1 MSKPAK
7 HISLD
12 IPAVCHTT
20 DVLIVGGGAAGT
32 MAAFECAQAG
42 IAVIQA
48 TKGRA
53 TSGTT
58 TVARGGFAAAMGEDD
73 SPALH
78 LQDILKHGG
87 ELIDP
92 ELARVWV
99 YDIVDVVH
107 DLEAWGAEFVR
118 GPEGKLDL
126 KMFPSHSRPRACH
139 HYDTTGNMIT
149 KVLSKKLR
157 ADARIEKHSI
167 TAIVDLLEQDGR
179 VVGAWG
185 VDYRNGTLVIYAAQ
199 QVILCTG
206 GGSGLFYVNDNPPQ
220 VTGDGYVLGFR
231 AGVPLLGI
239 EMIDFQAMCCSPKE
253 LFGFAP
259 HPTGFI
265 NAGAVFR
272 NREGEEF
279 LKRYFPDTAERSTR
293 SEVILAMAKEIHAGH
308 ATSTGGIF
316 MDATKVPMP
325 VIQKQIPHV
334 NRSCLHRGIDITRTP
349 LEVAPGSHTWLGGL
363 EIDVNGKTPVEGLF
377 AAGETAGGIHGGN
390 RIGGSALSA
399 SLVYGRRA
407 GREAT
412 QLVKKSRVEL
422 PPPHADVIP
431 DRERVWISELMARDS
446 GPLQADVRMGCRMLA
461 HNKLGPIRHE
471 RTLKDALAEYERIE
485 REDVPAM
492 RLDEGAHGSEKL
504 RGEELESA
512 LSVRNLALLGRI
524 LATAALARAESRGAH
539 FRLDYPAT
547 DDVRWRL
554 VTRMQRAANG
564 AIEFHT
570 NPVKEVAAPNA
581 RGETVSADQASS
593 AHR

>member
-1 MSKPAK
+1 MP
-7 HISLD
+7 LE
-12 IPAVCHTT
+12 IPIIRHET

-32 MAAFECAQAG
+32 MAAFECANAG
-42 IAVIQA
+42 VAVIQA

-58 TVARGGFAAAMGEDD
+58 TVARGGFAAAMGKDD
-73 SPALH
+73 SPELH
-78 LQDILKHGG
+78 LRDILKHGG

-99 YDIVDVVH
+99 YDIIDMVH
-107 DLEAWGAEFVR
+107 DLESWGAEFVR
-118 GPEGKLDL
+118 RPDGELDL
-126 KMFPSHSRPRACH
+126 KAFPTHSRNRACH
-139 HYDTTGNMIT
+139 HHDTTGNMIT
-149 KVLSKKLR
+149 KVLSRKLR
-157 ADARIEKHSI
+157 DDGRIQKHSI
-167 TAIVDLLEQDGR
+167 TAIVDLIKRDDC

-185 VDYRNGTLVIYAAQ
+185 VDYRQGLLVVYYAK
-199 QVILCTG
+199 QVVLCTG

-231 AGVPLLGI
+231 AGVSLLGI

-272 NREGEEF
+272 NRNGEEF
-279 LKRYFPDTAERSTR
+279 LKRYFPDTAEQSTR
-293 SEVILAMAKEIHAGH
+293 SEVILAMAKEIHAGR
-308 ATSTGGIF
+308 AGSTGGIF
-316 MDATKVPMP
+316 MDATKVPMD

-334 NRSCLHRGIDITRTP
+334 YKTCLHRGIDISKTP

-363 EIDVNGKTPVEGLF
+363 KIDINGQTPINGLF

-407 GREAT
+407 GRRAAE
-412 QLVKKSRVEL
+412 LVKEERGKPEIDDDSAIPKS
-422 PPPHADVIP
+422 
-431 DRERVWISELMARDS
+431 ERAWLAELMTRDS
-446 GPLQADVRMGCRMLA
+446 GPMQSDVRMNCRMLA
-461 HNKLGPIRHE
+461 HNKLGPIREE
-471 RTLKDALAEYERIE
+471 RTLKEALVEYERIE

-492 RLDEGAHGSEKL
+492 RIEPKARYSDKT

-524 LATAALARAESRGAH
+524 LAFAALQRTESRGAH
-539 FRLDYPAT
+539 FRLDYPEI
-547 DDVRWRL
+547 DDLRWRV
-554 VTRMQRAANG
+554 VTRLQLGANN
-564 AIEFHT
+564 AIEFYT
-570 NPVKEVAAPNA
+570 DPAE
-581 RGETVSADQASS
+581 ETAVCGVRSNLMLTK
-593 AHR
+593 

>member
-1 MSKPAK
+1 MTMPGKVG
-7 HISLD
+7 HFD
-12 IPAVCHTT
+12 IPAVHHQT
-20 DVLIVGGGAAGT
+20 DVLIIGGGAAGT
-32 MAAFECAQAG
+32 MAAFECAEAG
-42 IAVIQA
+42 VTVIQV

-73 SPALH
+73 SPELH
-78 LQDILKHGG
+78 LHDILKHGG

-107 DLEAWGAEFVR
+107 DLESWGAEFVR
-118 GPEGKLDL
+118 GPDGRLDL
-126 KMFPSHSRPRACH
+126 KSFPSHSRNRACH
-139 HYDTTGNMIT
+139 HYDTTGHMIT
-149 KVLSKKLR
+149 KVLSRKLR
-157 ADARIEKHSI
+157 ADARIVKHSI
-167 TAIVDLLEQDGR
+167 TAIVDLLAHDGR

-185 VDYRNGTLVIYAAQ
+185 VDYRNGTLVIYHAQ
-199 QVILCTG
+199 QIILCTG
-206 GGSGLFYVNDNPPQ
+206 GGSGLFYINDNPPQ

-272 NREGEEF
+272 NQQGEEF
-279 LKRYFPDTAERSTR
+279 LKRYFPDTAEQSTR
-293 SEVILAMAKEIHAGH
+293 SEVILAMAKEIHAGR

-316 MDATKVPMP
+316 MDATKVPME

-334 NRSCLHRGIDITRTP
+334 YKTCVHRGIDITKMP

-363 EIDVNGKTPVEGLF
+363 KVDVDGKTPVGGLF

-399 SLVYGRRA
+399 SLVYGRRSGRKA
-407 GREAT
+407 AALAREA
-412 QLVKKSRVEL
+412 RVDLARPEVD
-422 PPPHADVIP
+422 AIP
-431 DRERVWISELMARDS
+431 EFERDWLAALMWRDS
-446 GPLQADVRMGCRMLA
+446 GILQSDVRKNCCILA
-461 HNKLGPIRHE
+461 HNKLGPIREE
-471 RTLKDALAEYERIE
+471 RTLREALAQYERIE

-492 RLDEGAHGSEKL
+492 RLDKSARTSDKV

-512 LSVRNLALLGRI
+512 LAARNLALLGRI

-539 FRLDYPAT
+539 FRLDHPGT
-547 DDVRWRL
+547 DDAHWRV
-554 VTRMQRAANG
+554 VTRLQLG
-564 AIEFHT
+564 ASGALEAHID
-570 NPVKEVAAPNA
+570 PVKELVPCRA
-581 RGETVSADQASS
+581 
-593 AHR
+593 

>member
-1 MSKPAK
+1 MAF
-7 HISLD
+7 D
-12 IPAVCHTT
+12 IPVIRHET
-20 DVLIVGGGAAGT
+20 DVLIVGGGAAGS
-32 MAAFECAQAG
+32 MAAFECADAG
-42 IAVIQA
+42 VAVIQA

-58 TVARGGFAAAMGEDD
+58 TVARGGFAAAMGKDD
-73 SPALH
+73 SPELH
-78 LQDILKHGG
+78 LRDILKHGG

-92 ELARVWV
+92 ELARAWV
-99 YDIVDVVH
+99 YGIVDVVR
-107 DLEAWGAEFVR
+107 DLESWGAEFIR
-118 GPEGKLDL
+118 GADGELDL
-126 KMFPSHSRPRACH
+126 KMFPSHSRARACH

-157 ADARIEKHSI
+157 ADARIQKHSI
-167 TAIVDLLEQDGR
+167 TAIVDLIKQDGR

-185 VDYRNGTLVIYAAQ
+185 VDYQNGALVIYQAQ

-272 NREGEEF
+272 NQHGEEF
-279 LKRYFPDTAERSTR
+279 LKRYFPDTAEESTR
-293 SEVILAMAKEIHAGH
+293 SEVILAMAKEIHAGR

-316 MDATKVPMP
+316 MDATKVPMA

-334 NRSCLHRGIDITRTP
+334 YKTCLHRGIDITQTP

-363 EIDVNGKTPVEGLF
+363 RIDVDGRTPVDGLF

-407 GREAT
+407 GKKAAA
-412 QLVKKSRVEL
+412 LVKTQRVAL
-422 PPPHADVIP
+422 AGSQDSAIP
-431 DRERVWISELMARDS
+431 ESERVWLANLMSRDS
-446 GPLQADVRMGCRMLA
+446 GPLQSDVRTACRVLA
-461 HNKLGPIRHE
+461 HNKLGPIRDAQA
-471 RTLKDALAEYERIE
+471 LKEALAEYERLD
-485 REDVPAM
+485 RDDVPAM
-492 RLDEGAHGSEKL
+492 RLDEKARSSDSVRGA
-504 RGEELESA
+504 ELESA
-512 LSVRNLALLGRI
+512 LSVRNLVLLGRI
-524 LATAALARAESRGAH
+524 LAKAALMRTESRGAH
-539 FRLDYPAT
+539 FRLDYPDADDLHWRVAT
-547 DDVRWRL
+547 RL
-554 VTRMQRAANG
+554 QQGANG
-564 AIEFHT
+564 EIEFHT
-570 NPVKEVAAPNA
+570 DPVKPPAA
-581 RGETVSADQASS
+581 S
-593 AHR
+593 

>member
-1 MSKPAK
+1 MTKWTDSNR
-7 HISLD
+7 LE
-12 IPAVCHTT
+12 IPVKRYQT

-32 MAAFECAQAG
+32 MAAFECAEAG
-42 IAVIQA
+42 VAVIQV

-58 TVARGGFAAAMGEDD
+58 TVARGGFAAAMGKDD
-73 SPALH
+73 SPELH
-78 LQDILKHGG
+78 LKDILTHGG

-99 YDIVDVVH
+99 YDIIDVVH
-107 DLEAWGAEFVR
+107 DLESWGAEFVR
-118 GPEGKLDL
+118 GAEGQLDL
-126 KMFPSHSRPRACH
+126 KAFPSHARNRACH
-139 HYDTTGNMIT
+139 HYDTTGNMLT

-157 ADARIEKHSI
+157 ADTRIEKHSI
-167 TAIVDLLEQDGR
+167 TAIIDLIKRDGR

-185 VDYRNGTLVIYAAQ
+185 VDYQDGTLVIYQAQ
-199 QVILCTG
+199 QIILCTG
-206 GGSGLFYVNDNPPQ
+206 GGSGLFYVNDNPTQ

-231 AGVPLLGI
+231 AGVPLIGI

-293 SEVILAMAKEIHAGH
+293 SEVILAMAKEIHAGR

-316 MDATKVPMP
+316 MDATKVPMD

-334 NRSCLHRGIDITRTP
+334 YKTCLHRHIDITKTP

-363 EIDVNGKTPVEGLF
+363 KIDIDGRTPVEGLF

-407 GREAT
+407 GRRAAT
-412 QLVKKSRVEL
+412 LVRN
-422 PPPHADVIP
+422 
-431 DRERVWISELMARDS
+431 ERVDLNETEEGAIPESERLWLSGLISRNC
-446 GPLQADVRMGCRMLA
+446 GPLQSEVRTACCMLA
-461 HNKLGPIRHE
+461 HNKLGPIREE
-471 RTLKDALAEYERIE
+471 RTLGEALAEFERIE

-492 RLDEGAHGSEKL
+492 RLDDEARNSDKA

-524 LATAALARAESRGAH
+524 LAIACLKRTESRGAH
-539 FRLDYPAT
+539 FRLDYPET
-547 DDVRWRL
+547 NDMHWRV
-554 VTRMQRAANG
+554 VTRLQSGAN
-564 AIEFHT
+564 ATFKFYT
-570 NPVKEVAAPNA
+570 DPVKEPATSGP
-581 RGETVSADQASS
+581 RSETIAIK
-593 AHR
+593 

>member
-1 MSKPAK
+1 MITPSNPAHLETPIK
-7 HISLD
+7 H
-12 IPAVCHTT
+12 HKT

-32 MAAFECAQAG
+32 MAAFECAEAG
-42 IAVIQA
+42 VAVIQV

-78 LQDILKHGG
+78 LQDILKHDG

-99 YDIVDVVH
+99 YEIVDVVR
-107 DLEAWGAEFVR
+107 DLESWGAEFIR
-118 GPEGKLDL
+118 AADGRLDL
-126 KMFPSHSRPRACH
+126 KMFPSHSRARACH

-157 ADARIEKHSI
+157 ADSRIQKDSI
-167 TAIVDLLEQDGR
+167 TAIVDLIKRDGR

-185 VDYRNGTLVIYAAQ
+185 VDYQNGALVIYHAQ
-199 QVILCTG
+199 QIILCTG

-253 LFGFAP
+253 MFGFAP

-272 NREGEEF
+272 NKEGEEF
-279 LKRYFPDTAERSTR
+279 LKRYFPDTAEQSTR
-293 SEVILAMAKEIHAGH
+293 SEVILAMAKEIHAGR
-308 ATSTGGIF
+308 AGSTGGIF
-316 MDATKVPMP
+316 MDATKVPMDI
-325 VIQKQIPHV
+325 IQKQIPHV
-334 NRSCLHRGIDITRTP
+334 YKTCLHRGIDITKTP

-363 EIDVNGKTPVEGLF
+363 KVDIDGKTPVDGLF

-390 RIGGSALSA
+390 RIGGSALAA

-407 GREAT
+407 GRKAAELVNEAP
-412 QLVKKSRVEL
+412 VKLGRPEDD
-422 PPPHADVIP
+422 A
-431 DRERVWISELMARDS
+431 ISESERAWLAGLISGDS
-446 GPLQADVRMGCRMLA
+446 GPLQSDVRMNCRMLA
-461 HNKLGPIRHE
+461 HNKLGPIRE
-471 RTLKDALAEYERIE
+471 KKTLEEALAEYERIE

-492 RLDEGAHGSEKL
+492 RLDEKARSSDKA

-524 LATAALARAESRGAH
+524 LASAALRRTESRGAH
-539 FRLDYPAT
+539 FRLDYPDP
-547 DDVRWRL
+547 DDVRWRV
-554 VTRMQRAANG
+554 VTRLQLGPNG
-564 AIEFHT
+564 ALEFHT
-570 NPVKEVAAPNA
+570 DPAKGPADTGA
-581 RGETVSADQASS
+581 RGGTVVEN
-593 AHR
+593 

>member
-1 MSKPAK
+1 MSN
-7 HISLD
+7 SDRLD
-12 IPAVCHTT
+12 IPVLHHST

-42 IAVIQA
+42 VSVIQA

-73 SPALH
+73 SPELH
-78 LQDILKHGG
+78 LADILKHGG

-99 YDIVDVVH
+99 YDIADVVH
-107 DLEAWGAEFVR
+107 DLESWGAEFVR
-118 GPEGKLDL
+118 GPDGRLDL
-126 KMFPSHSRPRACH
+126 KTFPSHSRRRACH

-149 KVLSKKLR
+149 KVLSRRLR
-157 ADARIEKHSI
+157 ADARIEKHSL
-167 TAIVDLLEQDGR
+167 TAIVDLVKRDGR

-185 VDYRNGTLVIYAAQ
+185 VDYRNGTLVSYGAQ
-199 QVILCTG
+199 QVILATG

-272 NREGEEF
+272 NRAGEEF
-279 LKRYFPDTAERSTR
+279 LKRYFPDTAEQSTR
-293 SEVILAMAKEIHAGH
+293 SEVILAMAKEIHAGR
-308 ATSTGGIF
+308 AAATGGIF
-316 MDATKVPMP
+316 MDATRVPMEI
-325 VIQKQIPHV
+325 IQKQIPHV
-334 NRSCLHRGIDITRTP
+334 YKTCLHRGINITKTP

-363 EIDVNGKTPVEGLF
+363 AVDVDGRTPVAGLF

-407 GREAT
+407 GRKAAA
-412 QLVKKSRVEL
+412 LVRQERAASQESQVD
-422 PPPHADVIP
+422 AIP
-431 DRERVWISELMARDS
+431 EREREWLSRLIRRDS
-446 GPLQADVRMGCRMLA
+446 GLLQSDVRMRCRMLA

-471 RTLKDALAEYERIE
+471 RTLSEALAEYERIE
-485 REDVPAM
+485 REDMPGM
-492 RLDEGAHGSEKL
+492 RLDDEARSSAEV
-504 RGEELESA
+504 RGTELESA
-512 LSVRNLALLGRI
+512 LSVRNLALLGRL
-524 LATAALARAESRGAH
+524 LATAALARMESRGAL
-539 FRLDYPAT
+539 FRLDHPAT
-547 DDVRWRL
+547 DEARWRV
-554 VTRMQRAANG
+554 VTRLQQGANG
-564 AIEFHT
+564 TIEFHT
-570 NPVKEVAAPNA
+570 DPVKQAAEVAA
-581 RGETVSADQASS
+581 EV
-593 AHR
+593 

>member
-1 MSKPAK
+1 MR
-7 HISLD
+7 LD
-12 IPAVCHTT
+12 VPIKRHET
-20 DVLIVGGGAAGT
+20 DVLIIGGGAAGT
-32 MAAFECAQAG
+32 MAALECAEAG
-42 IAVIQA
+42 VAIIQV

-58 TVARGGFAAAMGEDD
+58 TVARGGFAAAMGENDG
-73 SPALH
+73 PELH
-78 LQDILKHGG
+78 LADILKHGG

-99 YDIVDVVH
+99 HDIVDVVH
-107 DLEAWGAEFVR
+107 DLQSWGAEFVR
-118 GPEGKLDL
+118 GVGGRLDL
-126 KMFPSHSRPRACH
+126 KSFPSHSRNRACH

-149 KVLSKKLR
+149 KVLSRKLR
-157 ADARIEKHSI
+157 ADARIAKHSI
-167 TAIVDLLEQDGR
+167 TAIVDLLTQDGR

-185 VDYRNGTLVIYAAQ
+185 VDYRNGVLVIYHAQ

-272 NREGEEF
+272 NQAGEEF
-279 LKRYFPDTAERSTR
+279 LKRYFPDTAEQSTR
-293 SEVILAMAKEIHAGH
+293 SEVILAMAKEIHAGR
-308 ATSTGGIF
+308 ATLTGGIF
-316 MDATKVPMP
+316 MDATKVSME

-334 NRSCLHRGIDITRTP
+334 YKTCLHRGIEITKTP

-363 EIDVNGKTPVEGLF
+363 KIDVDGKTPVAGLF

-407 GREAT
+407 GRKAAALTKEA
-412 QLVKKSRVEL
+412 RVDL
-422 PPPHADVIP
+422 PRPAADAIP
-431 DRERVWISELMARDS
+431 ESERAWLADLMRRDS
-446 GPLQADVRMGCRMLA
+446 GVSQSDVRMNCCTLA
-461 HNKLGPIRHE
+461 HIKLGPLREE
-471 RTLKDALAEYERIE
+471 RTLKEALAEYQRIE
-485 REDVPAM
+485 REDVPTL
-492 RLDEGAHGSEKL
+492 RLDNGARSSDKV

-512 LSVRNLALLGRI
+512 LAVRNLALLGRI
-524 LATAALARAESRGAH
+524 LATAALARSESRGAH
-539 FRLDYPAT
+539 FRLDHPGT
-547 DDVRWRL
+547 DDAHWRV
-554 VTRMQRAANG
+554 VTRLQVGANG
-564 AIEFHT
+564 ALEAHVDPIKELDPSTHT
-570 NPVKEVAAPNA
+570 ATRRLRHGTVPEAA
-581 RGETVSADQASS
+581 R
-593 AHR
+593 

>member
-1 MSKPAK
+1 MTKPSGSG
-7 HISLD
+7 HLD
-12 IPAVCHTT
+12 IPMAHYTT

-42 IAVIQA
+42 VAVIQA

-58 TVARGGFAAAMGEDD
+58 TVARGGLAAAMGEDD
-73 SPALH
+73 SPELH
-78 LQDILKHGG
+78 LHDILEHGG
-87 ELIDP
+87 ELINP

-99 YDIVDVVH
+99 HDIIDVVH
-107 DLEAWGAEFVR
+107 DLESWGAEFVR
-118 GPEGKLDL
+118 RADGRLDL
-126 KMFPSHSRPRACH
+126 KSFPSHSRDRACH

-149 KVLSKKLR
+149 KVLSKRLR
-157 ADARIEKHSI
+157 ADARIAKHSI
-167 TAIVDLLEQDGR
+167 AAIVDLLKQGDR
-179 VVGAWG
+179 VIGAWG
-185 VDYRNGTLVIYAAQ
+185 VDYQNGALVTYRAQ
-199 QVILCTG
+199 QIILCTG

-272 NREGEEF
+272 NRDGEEF
-279 LKRYFPDTAERSTR
+279 LKRYFPDTAEQSTR
-293 SEVILAMAKEIHAGH
+293 SEVILAMAKEIHAGR
-308 ATSTGGIF
+308 AASTGGIF
-316 MDATKVPMP
+316 MDATRVPME

-334 NRSCLHRGIDITRTP
+334 YRTCLHRGIDITRTP
-349 LEVAPGSHTWLGGL
+349 LEVAPGSHTWLGGI
-363 EIDVNGKTPVEGLF
+363 EIDIDGKTPVAGLF

-399 SLVYGRRA
+399 ALVYGRRA
-407 GREAT
+407 GRKAAALAKE
-412 QLVKKSRVEL
+412 SRVDL
-422 PPPHADVIP
+422 ADIAAIP
-431 DRERVWISELMARDS
+431 EFERAWLADLIRRES
-446 GPLQADVRMGCRMLA
+446 GPLQSDVRMRCRMLA

-471 RTLKDALAEYERIE
+471 RTLEEALVEYERIE

-492 RLDEGAHGSEKL
+492 RLAPAARDSDKV
-504 RGEELESA
+504 RGDELESA

-524 LATAALARAESRGAH
+524 LASAALARSESRGAH
-539 FRLDYPAT
+539 FRLDYPDT
-547 DDVRWRL
+547 DDVRWRA
-554 VTRMQRAANG
+554 VTRLQRGANG
-564 AIEFHT
+564 AIEFRT
-570 NPVKEVAAPNA
+570 DPVKEPAAPATGAEPVAAN
-581 RGETVSADQASS
+581 
-593 AHR
+593 

>member
-1 MSKPAK
+1 MTQRNKSVG
-7 HISLD
+7 LE
-12 IPAVCHTT
+12 IPVVHHEA

-32 MAAFECAQAG
+32 MAAFECAEAG
-42 IAVIQA
+42 VAVIQV

-73 SPALH
+73 SPELH
-78 LQDILKHGG
+78 LQDILKYGG

-99 YDIVDVVH
+99 YDIVDVVR
-107 DLEAWGAEFVR
+107 DLESWGAEFVR
-118 GPEGKLDL
+118 DADGRLDL
-126 KMFPSHSRPRACH
+126 KMFPSHSRARACH

-157 ADARIEKHSI
+157 ADPRIKKHSV
-167 TAIVDLLEQDGR
+167 TAVVDLIKQDDR

-185 VDYRNGTLVIYAAQ
+185 VDYQNGALVIYQAQ
-199 QVILCTG
+199 QIILCTG

-231 AGVPLLGI
+231 AGVPVLGI
-239 EMIDFQAMCCSPKE
+239 EMIDFQAMCCSPQE
-253 LFGFAP
+253 MFGFAP

-272 NREGEEF
+272 NQEGEEF
-279 LKRYFPDTAERSTR
+279 LKRYFPDTAEASTR
-293 SEVILAMAKEIHAGH
+293 SEVILAMAKEIHAGRGG
-308 ATSTGGIF
+308 STGGIF
-316 MDATKVPMP
+316 MDATKVPIAI
-325 VIQKQIPHV
+325 IQKQIPHV
-334 NRSCLHRGIDITRTP
+334 YKTCLHRGIDITKTP

-363 EIDVNGKTPVEGLF
+363 KVDVDGKTPVDGLF

-399 SLVYGRRA
+399 SLVFGRRA
-407 GREAT
+407 GKMAAA
-412 QLVKKSRVEL
+412 LVKEAPVKLASPGDDTIPQSEQAWL
-422 PPPHADVIP
+422 ADLMR
-431 DRERVWISELMARDS
+431 REN
-446 GPLQADVRMGCRMLA
+446 GPLQSDVRMNCRMLA
-461 HNKLGPIRHE
+461 HTKLGPIREE
-471 RTLKDALAEYERIE
+471 RTLKEALAEFERIE

-492 RLDEGAHGSEKL
+492 RLDEKARSSDKT

-524 LATAALARAESRGAH
+524 LAVAALKRTESRGAH
-539 FRLDYPAT
+539 FRLDYPDTNDAC
-547 DDVRWRL
+547 WRV
-554 VTRMQRAANG
+554 VTRLQWGANG
-564 AIEFHT
+564 ALEFHT
-570 NPVKEVAAPNA
+570 DPAKELVISGAPGKTAAA
-581 RGETVSADQASS
+581 K
-593 AHR
+593 

>member
-1 MSKPAK
+1 MP
-7 HISLD
+7 LE
-12 IPAVCHTT
+12 IPIIRHET

-32 MAAFECAQAG
+32 MAAFECANAG
-42 IAVIQA
+42 VAVIQA

-58 TVARGGFAAAMGEDD
+58 TVARGGFAAAMGKDD
-73 SPALH
+73 SPELH
-78 LQDILKHGG
+78 LRDILKHGG

-99 YDIVDVVH
+99 YDIIDVVH
-107 DLEAWGAEFVR
+107 DLESWGAEFVR
-118 GPEGKLDL
+118 RPDGELDL
-126 KMFPSHSRPRACH
+126 KAFPTHSRNRACH
-139 HYDTTGNMIT
+139 HHDTTGNMIT
-149 KVLSKKLR
+149 KVLSRKLR
-157 ADARIEKHSI
+157 DDGRIQKHSI
-167 TAIVDLLEQDGR
+167 TAIVDLIKRDDC

-185 VDYRNGTLVIYAAQ
+185 VDYRQGLLVVYYAK
-199 QVILCTG
+199 QVVLCTG

-272 NREGEEF
+272 NRNGEEF
-279 LKRYFPDTAERSTR
+279 LKRYFPDTAEQSTR
-293 SEVILAMAKEIHAGH
+293 SEVILAMAKEIHAGR
-308 ATSTGGIF
+308 AGSTGGIF
-316 MDATKVPMP
+316 MDATKVPMD

-334 NRSCLHRGIDITRTP
+334 YKTCLHRGIDISKTP

-363 EIDVNGKTPVEGLF
+363 KIDINGQTPINGLF

-407 GREAT
+407 GRRAAE
-412 QLVKKSRVEL
+412 LVKEERGKPEIDDDSAIPKS
-422 PPPHADVIP
+422 
-431 DRERVWISELMARDS
+431 ERAWLAELMTRDS
-446 GPLQADVRMGCRMLA
+446 GPMQSDVRMNCRMLA
-461 HNKLGPIRHE
+461 HNKLGPIREE
-471 RTLKDALAEYERIE
+471 RTVKEALVEYERIE

-492 RLDEGAHGSEKL
+492 RIEPKARYSDKT

-524 LATAALARAESRGAH
+524 LAFAALQRTESRGAH
-539 FRLDYPAT
+539 FRLDYPEI
-547 DDVRWRL
+547 DDLRWRV
-554 VTRMQRAANG
+554 VTRLQLGANN
-564 AIEFHT
+564 AIEFYT
-570 NPVKEVAAPNA
+570 DPAKETAVCGVRSNLML
-581 RGETVSADQASS
+581 TK
-593 AHR
+593 

>member
-1 MSKPAK
+1 MQAK
-7 HISLD
+7 LPRFE
-12 IPAVCHTT
+12 IPVKHYQT

-32 MAAFECAQAG
+32 MAAFECAQADVG
-42 IAVIQA
+42 VIQV

-58 TVARGGFAAAMGEDD
+58 TVARGGFAAAMGADD
-73 SPALH
+73 SPELH
-78 LQDILKHGG
+78 LQDILSHDG

-92 ELARVWV
+92 ALARVWV
-99 YDIVDVVH
+99 YDIIDVVH
-107 DLEAWGAEFVR
+107 DLESWGAEFVR
-118 GPEGKLDL
+118 DADGRLDL
-126 KMFPSHSRPRACH
+126 KAFPSHSRNRACH

-157 ADARIEKHSI
+157 ADTRIEKHSI
-167 TAIVDLLEQDGR
+167 TAIVDLIKRDGR

-185 VDYRNGTLVIYAAQ
+185 VDYQNGVLVIYHAQ
-199 QVILCTG
+199 QIILCTG

-231 AGVPLLGI
+231 AGVPLIGI
-239 EMIDFQAMCCSPKE
+239 EMIDFQAMCCSPRE

-279 LKRYFPDTAERSTR
+279 LKRYFPGTAEQSTR
-293 SEVILAMAKEIHAGH
+293 SEIILAMAKEIHAGR
-308 ATSTGGIF
+308 ASSTGGIF
-316 MDATKVPMP
+316 MDATKVPMG

-334 NRSCLHRGIDITRTP
+334 YKTCLHRHIDISKTP

-363 EIDVNGKTPVEGLF
+363 KIDVDGKTPVDGLF

-407 GREAT
+407 GRKAAA
-412 QLVKKSRVEL
+412 LVKNKRIDLAKAEDGAIPEFERAWLADLISR
-422 PPPHADVIP
+422 
-431 DRERVWISELMARDS
+431 DR
-446 GPLQADVRMGCRMLA
+446 GPLQSDVRTACRMLA
-461 HNKLGPIRHE
+461 HNKLGPIREE
-471 RTLKDALAEYERIE
+471 RTLREALTEYERIE

-492 RLDEGAHGSEKL
+492 RLDDKAHNSDKV

-524 LATAALARAESRGAH
+524 LAIACLKRAESRGAH
-539 FRLDYPAT
+539 FRLDYPET
-547 DDVRWRL
+547 DDVHWRV
-554 VTRMQRAANG
+554 VTRLQLGAGDALEFYTDPIKDPATPSAPSETIAA
-564 AIEFHT
+564 
-570 NPVKEVAAPNA
+570 K
-581 RGETVSADQASS
+581 
-593 AHR
+593 

>member
-1 MSKPAK
+1 MTKPSK
-7 HISLD
+7 HGRLD
-12 IPAVCHTT
+12 IPVVHHQT
-20 DVLIVGGGAAGT
+20 DVLIGGGGAAGT
-32 MAAFECAQAG
+32 MAAFECAEAG
-42 IAVIQA
+42 VAVIQV

-58 TVARGGFAAAMGEDD
+58 TVARGGFAAAIGEDD
-73 SPALH
+73 SPELH
-78 LQDILKHGG
+78 IQDILEHGG

-107 DLEAWGAEFVR
+107 DLESWGAEFVR
-118 GPEGKLDL
+118 GADGRLDL
-126 KMFPSHSRPRACH
+126 KSFPSHSRNRACH

-149 KVLSKKLR
+149 KVLSRKLR
-157 ADARIEKHSI
+157 ADTRIEKHSI
-167 TAIVDLLEQDGR
+167 TAIVNLIKQNGR

-185 VDYRNGTLVIYAAQ
+185 VDYQNGALVIYHAQ
-199 QVILCTG
+199 QIILCTG

-279 LKRYFPDTAERSTR
+279 LKRYFPDTAEQSTR
-293 SEVILAMAKEIHAGH
+293 SEVILAMAKEIHAGR

-316 MDATKVPMP
+316 MDATKVPMD

-334 NRSCLHRGIDITRTP
+334 YKTCLHRGIDITKTP

-363 EIDVNGKTPVEGLF
+363 KVDIDGKTPVAGLF

-407 GREAT
+407 GRKAAA
-412 QLVKKSRVEL
+412 LVMESRVNLARPEVDAIPEFERAWL
-422 PPPHADVIP
+422 AD
-431 DRERVWISELMARDS
+431 LMRRDS
-446 GPLQADVRMGCRMLA
+446 GPLQSDVRMNCRMQ
-461 HNKLGPIRHE
+461 E
-471 RTLKDALAEYERIE
+471 ALAEYERIE
-485 REDVPAM
+485 REDVPTM
-492 RLDEGAHGSEKL
+492 RLDERARSSDKV

-524 LATAALARAESRGAH
+524 LASAALARTESRGAH
-539 FRLDYPAT
+539 FRLDYPDA
-547 DDVRWRL
+547 DDVCWRV
-554 VTRMQRAANG
+554 VTRLQLGANG
-564 AIEFHT
+564 ALEFHT
-570 NPVKEVAAPNA
+570 DPVKEPAASSTRGKTVAA
-581 RGETVSADQASS
+581 R
-593 AHR
+593 

>member
-1 MSKPAK
+1 
-7 HISLD
+7 
-12 IPAVCHTT
+12 
-20 DVLIVGGGAAGT
+20 
-32 MAAFECAQAG
+32 MAAFECAEAG
-42 IAVIQA
+42 VTVIHV

-73 SPALH
+73 SPELH
-78 LQDILKHGG
+78 LHDILKHGG

-99 YDIVDVVH
+99 YDIVEIVR
-107 DLEAWGAEFVR
+107 DLESWGAEFVR
-118 GPEGKLDL
+118 GDDGRLDL
-126 KMFPSHSRPRACH
+126 KSFPSHSRNRACH
-139 HYDTTGNMIT
+139 HYDTTGHMIT
-149 KVLSKKLR
+149 KVLSRKLR
-157 ADARIEKHSI
+157 ADAGIVKHSI
-167 TAIVDLLEQDGR
+167 TAIVDLLTHDGR
-179 VVGAWG
+179 VIGAWG
-185 VDYRNGTLVIYAAQ
+185 VDYRTGALAVYHAQ
-199 QVILCTG
+199 QIILCTG

-272 NREGEEF
+272 NQQGEEF

-293 SEVILAMAKEIHAGH
+293 SEVILAMAKEIHAGR

-316 MDATKVPMP
+316 MDATKVPME
-325 VIQKQIPHV
+325 VIAKQIPHV
-334 NRSCLHRGIDITRTP
+334 YRTCAHRCIDITKIP

-363 EIDVNGKTPVEGLF
+363 KVDVDGQTPVPGLF

-407 GREAT
+407 GRKAAALAREA
-412 QLVKKSRVEL
+412 RVDSARPALDAIPEVERAWL
-422 PPPHADVIP
+422 AD
-431 DRERVWISELMARDS
+431 LMQRDS
-446 GPLQADVRMGCRMLA
+446 GTLQIDVRKNCCMLA
-461 HNKLGPIRHE
+461 HNKLGPIREE
-471 RTLKDALAEYERIE
+471 RTLREALVEYERIE
-485 REDVPAM
+485 REDVPTM
-492 RLDEGAHGSEKL
+492 RLDERARSSDKV

-524 LATAALARAESRGAH
+524 LATAALARTESRGAH
-539 FRLDYPAT
+539 FRLDHPCT
-547 DDVRWRL
+547 DDVHWRV
-554 VTRMQRAANG
+554 VTRLQVGANG
-564 AIEFHT
+564 ALETHVD
-570 NPVKEVAAPNA
+570 PVKEPPRMFCEAAA
-581 RGETVSADQASS
+581 AK
-593 AHR
+593 

>member
-1 MSKPAK
+1 MRHK
-7 HISLD
+7 
-12 IPAVCHTT
+12 T

-32 MAAFECAQAG
+32 MAAFECADAG
-42 IAVIQA
+42 VEVIQV

-73 SPALH
+73 SPELH
-78 LQDILKHGG
+78 LHDILKYGG

-99 YDIVDVVH
+99 YDIVDVVR
-107 DLEAWGAEFVR
+107 DLESWGAEFVR
-118 GPEGKLDL
+118 GADGRLDL
-126 KMFPSHSRPRACH
+126 KMFPSHSRARACH

-157 ADARIEKHSI
+157 ADTRIKKHSV
-167 TAIVDLLEQDGR
+167 TAVVDLIKRDDR

-185 VDYRNGTLVIYAAQ
+185 VDYQSGALVIYHAQ
-199 QVILCTG
+199 QIILCTG

-253 LFGFAP
+253 MFGFAP

-272 NREGEEF
+272 NRDGEEF
-279 LKRYFPDTAERSTR
+279 LKRYFPDTAEASTR
-293 SEVILAMAKEIHAGH
+293 SEVILAMAKEIHAGR
-308 ATSTGGIF
+308 AGSTGGIF
-316 MDATKVPMP
+316 MDATKVPIE

-334 NRSCLHRGIDITRTP
+334 YKTCLHRGIDITKTP

-363 EIDVNGKTPVEGLF
+363 KIDVDGKTPVDGLF
-377 AAGETAGGIHGGN
+377 VAGETAGGIHGGN

-399 SLVYGRRA
+399 SLVFGRRA
-407 GREAT
+407 GKMAAA
-412 QLVKKSRVEL
+412 LVKAAPGKSAS
-422 PPPHADVIP
+422 PQDDAIP
-431 DRERVWISELMARDS
+431 ESEQEWLDDLMRRDD
-446 GPLQADVRMGCRMLA
+446 GPLQSDVRMNCRMLA
-461 HNKLGPIRHE
+461 HTKLGPIREE
-471 RTLKDALAEYERIE
+471 RTLKEALAEFERIE
-485 REDVPAM
+485 REDVPSM
-492 RLDEGAHGSEKL
+492 RLDQKARSSDKV

-524 LATAALARAESRGAH
+524 LAVAALRRTESRGAH
-539 FRLDYPAT
+539 FRLDYPDT
-547 DDVRWRL
+547 DELRWRV
-554 VTRMQRAANG
+554 VTRLQRG
-564 AIEFHT
+564 VQGTIEFHT
-570 NPVKEVAAPNA
+570 DPAKEPAFSSAAGKTVAAK
-581 RGETVSADQASS
+581 
-593 AHR
+593 

>member
-1 MSKPAK
+1 MR
-7 HISLD
+7 LD
-12 IPAVCHTT
+12 VPLKRHET
-20 DVLIVGGGAAGT
+20 DVLIIGGGAAGT
-32 MAAFECAQAG
+32 MAAFECAEAG
-42 IAVIQA
+42 VDVIQV

-73 SPALH
+73 SPELH
-78 LQDILKHGG
+78 LQDILKYGG

-99 YDIVDVVH
+99 YDIIDVVH
-107 DLEAWGAEFVR
+107 DLESWGAEFVR
-118 GPEGKLDL
+118 RADGRLDL
-126 KMFPSHSRPRACH
+126 KEFPSHSRNRACH

-157 ADARIEKHSI
+157 ADARITRHSL
-167 TAIVDLLEQDGR
+167 TAVVDLVVRDGR

-185 VDYRNGTLVIYAAQ
+185 VDYRNGTLVIYRAQ

-231 AGVPLLGI
+231 AGVPLVGI

-272 NREGEEF
+272 NQQGEEF
-279 LKRYFPDTAERSTR
+279 LKRYFPDTAEHSTR
-293 SEVILAMAKEIHAGH
+293 SEVILAMAKEIHAGR
-308 ATSTGGIF
+308 AGSTGGIF
-316 MDATKVPMP
+316 MDATKVPMD

-334 NRSCLHRGIDITRTP
+334 YKTCLHRHIDITRTP

-363 EIDVNGKTPVEGLF
+363 KIDIDGKTPVAGLF

-407 GREAT
+407 GRKA
-412 QLVKKSRVEL
+412 
-422 PPPHADVIP
+422 
-431 DRERVWISELMARDS
+431 
-446 GPLQADVRMGCRMLA
+446 
-461 HNKLGPIRHE
+461 
-471 RTLKDALAEYERIE
+471 
-485 REDVPAM
+485 
-492 RLDEGAHGSEKL
+492 
-504 RGEELESA
+504 
-512 LSVRNLALLGRI
+512 
-524 LATAALARAESRGAH
+524 AALAREARVDLARPEVDAIPEFERAWLADLMRRDSGI
-539 FRLDYPAT
+539 LQS
-547 DDVRWRL
+547 DVRKNCCIL
-554 VTRMQRAANG
+554 V
-564 AIEFHT
+564 
-570 NPVKEVAAPNA
+570 
-581 RGETVSADQASS
+581 
-593 AHR
+593 

>member
-1 MSKPAK
+1 MP
-7 HISLD
+7 LE
-12 IPAVCHTT
+12 IPITRHNT
-20 DVLIVGGGAAGT
+20 DVLIIGGGAAGT
-32 MAAFECAQAG
+32 MAAFECAEAG
-42 IAVIQA
+42 VAVIQA

-58 TVARGGFAAAMGEDD
+58 TVARGGFAAAMGKDD
-73 SPALH
+73 SPELH

-99 YDIVDVVH
+99 YDIIDVVH
-107 DLEAWGAEFVR
+107 DLESWGAEFVR
-118 GPEGKLDL
+118 RPDGELDL
-126 KMFPSHSRPRACH
+126 KSFPSHSRNRACH

-149 KVLSKKLR
+149 KVLSNRLR
-157 ADARIEKHSI
+157 SDGRIQKHSI
-167 TAIVDLLEQDGR
+167 TAIVDLIKRDGR
-179 VVGAWG
+179 VIGAWG
-185 VDYRNGTLVIYAAQ
+185 VDYRKGVLVVYHAKQI
-199 QVILCTG
+199 ILCTG

-272 NREGEEF
+272 NQNGEEF
-279 LKRYFPDTAERSTR
+279 LKRYFPDTAEQSTR
-293 SEVILAMAKEIHAGH
+293 SEVILAMAKEIHAGR
-308 ATSTGGIF
+308 AGSTGGIF
-316 MDATKVPMP
+316 MDATRVPMD

-334 NRSCLHRGIDITRTP
+334 YKTCLHKGIDISKTP

-363 EIDVNGKTPVEGLF
+363 KIDSNGRTPVQGLF

-399 SLVYGRRA
+399 ALVYGRRA
-407 GREAT
+407 GRCAAA
-412 QLVKKSRVEL
+412 LVKEEHVDLDINNDDAIPKSERMWL
-422 PPPHADVIP
+422 ADLV
-431 DRERVWISELMARDS
+431 SRDS
-446 GPLQADVRMGCRMLA
+446 GPMQSDVRMACRMLA
-461 HNKLGPIRHE
+461 HAKLGPIREE
-471 RTLKDALAEYERIE
+471 RTLEEALSEYEHIE
-485 REDVPAM
+485 RNDVPAL
-492 RLDEGAHGSEKL
+492 RIDARARSSDKI

-524 LATAALARAESRGAH
+524 LAFAALRRTESRGAH
-539 FRLDYPAT
+539 FRLDYPDT
-547 DDVRWRL
+547 DDVRWRV
-554 VTRMQRAANG
+554 VTRLQLGAKG
-564 AIEFHT
+564 AIEFHVD
-570 NPVKEVAAPNA
+570 PAK
-581 RGETVSADQASS
+581 VSADSGAQSK
-593 AHR
+593 

>member
-1 MSKPAK
+1 MM
-7 HISLD
+7 HDRLD
-12 IPAVCHTT
+12 VPVVRHAT
-20 DVLIVGGGAAGT
+20 DVLIVGGGAAGS
-32 MAAFECAQAG
+32 MAAFECAEAG
-42 IAVIQA
+42 VAVIQA

-58 TVARGGFAAAMGEDD
+58 TVARGGFAAAMGKDD
-73 SPALH
+73 SPELH
-78 LQDILKHGG
+78 LADILKHGG

-92 ELARVWV
+92 ELARAWV
-99 YDIVDVVH
+99 YGIIDVVH
-107 DLEAWGAEFVR
+107 DLESWGAEFIR
-118 GPEGKLDL
+118 GADGELDL
-126 KMFPSHSRPRACH
+126 KMFPSHSRARACH

-157 ADARIEKHSI
+157 ADARIEKHSL
-167 TAIVDLLEQDGR
+167 AAVVDLIKQDGR

-185 VDYRNGTLVIYAAQ
+185 VDYQNGALVIYQAQ

-231 AGVPLLGI
+231 AGVPLIGI

-272 NREGEEF
+272 NQDGEEF
-279 LKRYFPDTAERSTR
+279 LKRYFPDTAEESTR
-293 SEVILAMAKEIHAGH
+293 SEVILAMAKEIHAGR

-316 MDATKVPMP
+316 MDATKVPMA

-334 NRSCLHRGIDITRTP
+334 YKTCLHRGIDITKTP

-363 EIDVNGKTPVEGLF
+363 QIDVDGRTPVDGLF

-407 GREAT
+407 G
-412 QLVKKSRVEL
+412 KKAAALAKS
-422 PPPHADVIP
+422 
-431 DRERVWISELMARDS
+431 ERVDIGGAQGSTIPQSERDWLAGLLGRDS
-446 GPLQADVRMGCRMLA
+446 GPLQSDVRTACRMLA
-461 HNKLGPIRHE
+461 HNKLGPIR
-471 RTLKDALAEYERIE
+471 DARALQEAAAEYERIDRDE
-485 REDVPAM
+485 VSVM
-492 RLDEGAHGSEKL
+492 RLDEKARGSDNA
-504 RGEELESA
+504 RGLELESA
-512 LSVRNLALLGRI
+512 LSVRNLVLLGRI
-524 LATAALARAESRGAH
+524 LAKAALMRTESRGAH
-539 FRLDYPAT
+539 FRLDYPDT
-547 DDVRWRL
+547 DDTGWRV
-554 VTRMQRAANG
+554 VTRLRWG
-564 AIEFHT
+564 ADGEIKFHT
-570 NPVKEVAAPNA
+570 DPVK
-581 RGETVSADQASS
+581 R
-593 AHR
+593 